1 MNAYPRYGPCGAA
14 HGDAA
19 ASEEKCDTCK
29 GQQIHFQYL
38 ETTFNFLSFLKK
50 NYVWITYFSH
60 TFLTQWK
67 VIDVVGASFVLKK
80 VMPPTD
86 ERLAKGI

>member
-1 MNAYPRYGPCGAA
+1 MNAYPRYGPRGAA

-50 NYVWITYFSH
+50 KLCLDH

-67 VIDVVGASFVLKK
+67 VRDVVGASFVLKK